1 MEENDTSFPLIWS
14 REERAS
20 WQPKGITSL
29 SRHRSRWA
37 FFLFVYI
44 LHKKR
49 KKFLLALKWRNNR

>member
-1 MEENDTSFPLIWS
+1 MEENDMSLSPDLG

-44 LHKKR
+44 LHKKQ
-49 KKFLLALKWRNNR
+49 KKFLSALKWGNNR

>member
-20 WQPKGITSL
+20 RQPKGITSL
-29 SRHRSRWA
+29 SRHSSRWA

-44 LHKKR
+44 LYKK
-49 KKFLLALKWRNNR
+49 

>member
-1 MEENDTSFPLIWS
+1 MSLSPDLG

-44 LHKKR
+44 LHKKQ
-49 KKFLLALKWRNNR
+49 KKFLSALKWGNNR

>member
-1 MEENDTSFPLIWS
+1 MSLSPDLG

-37 FFLFVYI
+37 FF
-44 LHKKR
+44 
-49 KKFLLALKWRNNR
+49 FLCIFCIKNERNFSWR

>member
-44 LHKKR
+44 LHKKQ
-49 KKFLLALKWRNNR
+49 KKFLSALK

>member
-1 MEENDTSFPLIWS
+1 MEENDTSFSLIWS

-37 FFLFVYI
+37 FFLFMYI
-44 LHKKR
+44 LHKK
-49 KKFLLALKWRNNR
+49 